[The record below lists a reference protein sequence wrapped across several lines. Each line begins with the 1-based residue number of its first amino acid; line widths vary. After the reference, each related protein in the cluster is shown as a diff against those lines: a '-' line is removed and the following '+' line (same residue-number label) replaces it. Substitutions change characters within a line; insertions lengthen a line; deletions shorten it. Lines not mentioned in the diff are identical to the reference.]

1 MIKSNLVG
9 KLCTISYRL
18 ESLFREGRANL
29 GAETEAETMAV
40 HSQLFCLHKKGNWH
54 TAASLAQLP

>member
-29 GAETEAETMAV
+29 GTETEAETMAD
-40 HSQLFCLHKKGNWH
+40 HCLLLCLHK
-54 TAASLAQLP
+54 